1 MIRTASLASLLAL
14 LPAAAAAQDASDAA
28 LSAKASEAEQ
38 AAMAEGMRVGPIVG
52 QPAPAASV
60 VAGPSFRRDQCGDCV
75 TTRLAAC
82 LPISPLL
89 PRTSVAPPAS
99 GSGSGSGCGTAL
111 CLCLGLR
118 KIPGVSR
125 ATRSAASLP
134 SEPLVVRERAD
145 IPFLVAWA

>member
-60 VAGPSFRRDQCGDCV
+60 VGPEGVVSFTDLAGEKGTVVAFSA
-75 TTRLAAC
+75 RLTGA
-82 LPISPLL
+82 
-89 PRTSVAPPAS
+89 RTARNS
-99 GSGSGSGCGTAL
+99 
-111 CLCLGLR
+111 
-118 KIPGVSR
+118 
-125 ATRSAASLP
+125 
-134 SEPLVVRERAD
+134 
-145 IPFLVAWA
+145 